1 MQPADSNKQSQKV
14 EVVKVARR
22 PGDVA
27 LRENETNVPTHQGT
41 RKNSQDEG
49 PDPHAIGTKLGSYVF
64 DKSLGKGTFGKV
76 KLATHT
82 LTNEHV
88 SVTYCFTNREGSNQN
103 LRKGSHQG

>member
-1 MQPADSNKQSQKV
+1 MLDDQVMWPPEKTKLMFLLIKEV
-14 EVVKVARR
+14 E
-22 PGDVA
+22 
-27 LRENETNVPTHQGT
+27 
-41 RKNSQDEG
+41 KNSQDEG

-88 SVTYCFTNREGSNQN
+88 SATYRFTNRAGSNQN

>member
-1 MQPADSNKQSQKV
+1 M

-27 LRENETNVPTHQGT
+27 PRENDNIAPTNQVT

-88 SVTYCFTNREGSNQN
+88 SKMSDLIFVGCNQN
-103 LRKGSHQG
+103 TRKSPHKG